1 MDETL
6 AAMRAGVE
14 ASAKERAEQARLLA
28 TQGTELQLLR
38 AERQRMSDLETAQRG
53 MRAALSE
60 LHAQLQANSTHFSAL
75 RDLVIRASEDAKP
88 LRELQ
93 NKEAE
98 VERLNSDLSA
108 LQTRLAATEAERAQ
122 WQQRAEEAG
131 EQIERLERDLQARE
145 ADMEREVRARE
156 AVMEREIR
164 ARDADI
170 ARIKAEEQRAR
181 EEASKEHENNS
192 TLQESARALRA
203 QLGDLRHANEEETKR
218 TADAR
223 EQVVRLERERRS
235 VEERLSAAR
244 AEGEAQAKEAAKAHA
259 ELLVERAT
267 RRQEAEVNAQLR
279 QLVDKMRAQL
289 ATLLEGPHIP

>member
-14 ASAKERAEQARLLA
+14 VSAKERAEQARLLA
-28 TQGTELQLLR
+28 TQGAELQSLR
-38 AERQRMSDLETAQRG
+38 SERQRTSDLETAQRG

-98 VERLNSDLSA
+98 VDRLNSELSA
-108 LQTRLAATEAERAQ
+108 LHTRLAATEAERAQ

-131 EQIERLERDLQARE
+131 EQIERLERDLRAQE

-156 AVMEREIR
+156 AAMDREIR

-170 ARIKAEEQRAR
+170 ARVKAEEQRAR
-181 EEASKEHENNS
+181 EEAAKEHENNS
-192 TLQESARALRA
+192 TLQESARTLRA
-203 QLGDLRHANEEETKR
+203 QLGDLRHANEEEAKR
-218 TADAR
+218 AADAR
-223 EQVVRLERERRS
+223 EQVARLERERRS
-235 VEERLSAAR
+235 VDERLSAAR
-244 AEGEAQAKEAAKAHA
+244 AESEAQAKEAAKAHA

-279 QLVDKMRAQL
+279 QLVEKMRAQL
-289 ATLLEGPHIP
+289 ANLLEGPHIP